1 MGRFPLSADRAQVVL
16 PKVLPPNR
24 DPFGVFFSLRR
35 GDVVVFQNVEKR
47 ETGYGIQ
54 AESVLR
60 ILNREGP
67 PG

>member
-1 MGRFPLSADRAQVVL
+1 
-16 PKVLPPNR
+16 
-24 DPFGVFFSLRR
+24 
-35 GDVVVFQNVEKR
+35 VFQNVEKM